1 MTPPVLKRWRW
12 LGLTF
17 LALIIGGLARLR
29 FDADILSL
37 LPQSLP
43 AVRGLQLQQKH
54 FANARELLVTIA
66 CENPESG
73 RIAASNIVARLLG
86 QTNLVCDARW
96 EAPWLQSPR
105 DAAHNLGWMW
115 LQQPP
120 AIFNELAERLEAN
133 HVGAEFAAS
142 REELASSLSP
152 PEIARRSY
160 DPLGFTLL
168 PNAPSLS
175 STFDAGGGIFVN
187 SSETYRVIFIEPASD
202 NMSYREAS
210 AWIDSVKRQVT
221 AATAAPGTP
230 GGSLRIGYT
239 GGPAFLAEISMGME
253 SDLKSSVISTVAVIG
268 FLFWLAHR
276 SWRPLAWL
284 IFSLSLTLGIT
295 MALGGLIFGTLNV
308 VSLGFAAVLLGLAV
322 DYGLVGFQELASNP
336 GKTVPEIRHEAAPGI
351 WYSALTTACT
361 FSLLG
366 LAGLPGLSQM
376 GVLTALGLITGAAV
390 MLYIYLPIVAR
401 GQRPKVLAHKE
412 RNLSWLKRS
421 WWPTTVAITLVLAVL
436 GWRGIPKLNGTS
448 DPLRPHNSAA
458 YAAMDEY
465 KNQMGHTN
473 ESVWVLCTAPSSA
486 EIGEQLHSLNAQL
499 VAAKVRGEIASYTL
513 PSSFWPM
520 PENERANRERAAQIA
535 TEIGRIRQTGL
546 EAGFSTNALMLAESS
561 LEEWGSRARG
571 NQGPWPGNPTTRW
584 LVSQFAAHPKDGS
597 WLALGVVQPG
607 LKFDMIGFE
616 SNLPKGISAASW
628 ERLST
633 ALLRHVLRRVSLITA
648 LILAMLVTCLWIAFR
663 NWREIALSF
672 AALTLSFGFLL
683 AAMSCLGW
691 SWNLLSLVALP
702 LLLGSSVDST
712 IHVQLALRRHG
723 MNLQELWRT
732 TGKALA
738 LCAGSN
744 IAGFGS
750 LAFTNNAGLASL
762 DLVCAI
768 GVGCV
773 FAVCLGLLP
782 VWWYHS
788 GSTPRNG
795 SSLYRASAWRF
806 CLAAARVVPKP
817 ILVQLSRGGL
827 FIYRILATRRFEV
840 VVGNLL
846 PVMGG
851 DATLARRT
859 ARVNFNQFSRK
870 LVDLWRWEAG
880 IPLENAVRFGE
891 GREYFQA
898 ARHSGRGILLVTLH
912 LGNWELGAALL
923 GREGV
928 EPLVLTAQEP
938 ETNLTAIRAAARA
951 RHGIKTLVVGTNA
964 FGFVEVVKRL
974 NEGGVVAILLDRPPE
989 PTSVEVEFFGHP
1001 FRASIA
1007 AAELARASGCIV
1019 LPVIIARDGDAYLG
1033 QALPPVLY
1041 DRATIS
1047 SKERRIVLTQ
1057 EILGAF
1063 EPVVRRYADQWY
1075 HFVPIWPEC
1084 PSNGSIPTPS

>member
-1 MTPPVLKRWRW
+1 MRRLRWV
-12 LGLTF
+12 GLAF

-37 LPQSLP
+37 LPRSLP

-66 CENPESG
+66 CESPEPG

-86 QTNLVCDARW
+86 QTNLVRDARW

-120 AIFNELAERLEAN
+120 AVFNELAERLTSN
-133 HVGAEFAAS
+133 HIGAEFAAS

-160 DPLGFTLL
+160 DPLGFTQF
-168 PNAPSLS
+168 PNAPSLT

-187 SSETYRVIFIEPASD
+187 GTETYRVIFVEPAAD

-210 AWIDSVKRQVT
+210 AWIESVKQQVK
-221 AATAAPGTP
+221 AATVQPA
-230 GGSLRIGYT
+230 GSATALRIGYT

-276 SWRPLAWL
+276 SWWPLAWL
-284 IFSLSLTLGIT
+284 IFALGLTLGIT

-322 DYGLVGFQELASNP
+322 DYGLVSFQELASNP
-336 GKTVPEIRHEAAPGI
+336 GKTVDEIRHEAAPGI

-376 GVLTALGLITGAAV
+376 GVLTALGLLTGAAV
-390 MLYIYLPIVAR
+390 MLYVYLPIVAR
-401 GQRPKVLAHKE
+401 GKRPTVPAHKV

-421 WWPTTVAITLVLAVL
+421 WWPTTVAVILIIAVL
-436 GWRGIPKLNGTS
+436 GWHGIPRLNGTS
-448 DPLRPHNSAA
+448 DPLRPRNSAA

-473 ESVWVLCTAPSSA
+473 ESVWVLCVAPSSA
-486 EIGEQLHSLNAQL
+486 EVGEQLHSLDARMS
-499 VAAKVRGEIASYTL
+499 AAKLRGEIASYTL

-520 PENERANRERAAQIA
+520 PDNERVNRERAAQIA
-535 TEIGRIRQTGL
+535 TEIDRIRQAGIDT
-546 EAGFSTNALMLAESS
+546 GFSTNALMLAESS
-561 LEEWGSRARG
+561 LEEWGTRAHG
-571 NQGPWPGNPTTRW
+571 THGPWPENPTTHW
-584 LVSQFAAHPKDGS
+584 LVSQFAAHPVDGS

-607 LKFDMIGFE
+607 PKFDMISFE
-616 SNLPKGISAASW
+616 SSLPRGVNSASW

-782 VWWYHS
+782 VWWYRS
-788 GSTPRNG
+788 GSTPRKG
-795 SSLYRASAWRF
+795 STLYRASAWRF
-806 CLAAARVVPKP
+806 CLAAARIIPEP

-827 FIYRILATRRFEV
+827 FIYRVTVPQRFETV
-840 VVGNLL
+840 VSNLL
-846 PVMGG
+846 PVMDG
-851 DATLARRT
+851 DRRLARRT
-859 ARVNFNQFSRK
+859 ARSNFNQFARK

-880 IPLENAVRFGE
+880 IPLDNAVRLGE

-898 ARHSGRGILLVTLH
+898 ARQSGRGILLVTLH

-938 ETNLTAIRAAARA
+938 ETDLTEIRAASRA
-951 RHGIKTLVVGTNA
+951 RHGIKTLVVGANA

-974 NEGGVVAILLDRPPE
+974 NDGGVVAVLLDRPPE
-989 PTSVEVEFFGHP
+989 ATGVEVEFFGRS

-1019 LPVIIARDGDAYLG
+1019 LPVIIVRDGTSYLG

-1041 DRATIS
+1041 DRAGIS
-1047 SKERRIVLTQ
+1047 SKDRRIVFTR
-1057 EILGAF
+1057 EILSVF
-1063 EPVVRRYADQWY
+1063 EPVVRQYADQWY
-1075 HFVPIWPEC
+1075 HFVPIWPESSSGQSRLN
-1084 PSNGSIPTPS
+1084 PS